1 VAVLVLAAACSQHGS
16 MVSGWSAATTGGG
29 ANDTGVVQ
37 AQCHVWRTVDPPPA
51 QTKLRRF
58 VSMRPWIRLQD
69 WVALLGGAYTIIS
82 PIALSTIGMA
92 GDGKVVVAMITLGA
106 LVAISSLVSL
116 ARPDVAT
123 AVWAT
128 TAFGVLLF
136 VAPWVVGYAGLTG
149 PAWTSWLVG
158 VLVVVVSQTVVGP
171 FSGHS
176 RRAFQ
181 H

>member
-1 VAVLVLAAACSQHGS
+1 
-16 MVSGWSAATTGGG
+16 
-29 ANDTGVVQ
+29 
-37 AQCHVWRTVDPPPA
+37 
-51 QTKLRRF
+51 
-58 VSMRPWIRLQD
+58 MRPWIRLQD
-69 WVALLGGAYTIIS
+69 WVALLGGAYTITS

-116 ARPDVAT
+116 ARPDVAA

-176 RRAFQ
+176 RRAIQ

>member
-29 ANDTGVVQ
+29 ANDTGIVQ

>member
-69 WVALLGGAYTIIS
+69 WVALLGGAYTITS

>member
-1 VAVLVLAAACSQHGS
+1 
-16 MVSGWSAATTGGG
+16 
-29 ANDTGVVQ
+29 
-37 AQCHVWRTVDPPPA
+37 
-51 QTKLRRF
+51 
-58 VSMRPWIRLQD
+58 MRPWSRLQD
-69 WVALLGGAYTIIS
+69 WVTLLAGAYTITS
-82 PIALSTIGMA
+82 PIVLSTIGMA
-92 GDGKVVVAMITLGA
+92 GEAKVIVAMITLGA

-116 ARPDVAT
+116 ARPNVSA

-158 VLVVVVSQTVVGP
+158 VLVVVVSQTVVRP
-171 FSGHS
+171 FN
-176 RRAFQ
+176 RALRHAIQ

>member
-1 VAVLVLAAACSQHGS
+1 MERGMGVSVRPDLLLQLAQLLDLDVE
-16 MVSGWSAATTGGG
+16 VSLTLPREEA
-29 ANDTGVVQ
+29 DVQ
-37 AQCHVWRTVDPPPA
+37 IPPA
-51 QTKLRRF
+51 GNLADRLPRR
-58 VSMRPWIRLQD
+58 
-69 WVALLGGAYTIIS
+69 A
-82 PIALSTIGMA
+82 IAMLA
-92 GDGKVVVAMITLGA
+92 HTLGA

-116 ARPDVAT
+116 ARPDVSA

-128 TAFGVLLF
+128 SAFGVLLF

-176 RRAFQ
+176 RRAIQ

>member
-1 VAVLVLAAACSQHGS
+1 
-16 MVSGWSAATTGGG
+16 
-29 ANDTGVVQ
+29 
-37 AQCHVWRTVDPPPA
+37 
-51 QTKLRRF
+51 
-58 VSMRPWIRLQD
+58 MRPGTRLQD
-69 WVALLGGAYTIIS
+69 WVTLLAGAVTITS

-92 GDGKVVVAMITLGA
+92 GEAKVVVAMITLGA

-116 ARPDVAT
+116 ARPNVSA

-149 PAWTSWLVG
+149 PAWASWLVG
-158 VLVVVVSQTVVGP
+158 VLVVVVSRTAVRP
-171 FSGHS
+171 FNRVPRH
-176 RRAFQ
+176 AIQ

>member
-69 WVALLGGAYTIIS
+69 WVALLGGAYTITS

-92 GDGKVVVAMITLGA
+92 GDGKLVVAMITLGA